1 MKTLFIEAR
10 YNKSAVNVV
19 KKIKLP
25 KKIGLVG
32 AIQFTEQLKEIKEYL
47 ESKGHEVTIGGQLLG
62 CNANRAIGINHKVDA
77 FLCIGSGD
85 FHPIEVARRTKK
97 EVIVANPITGKVGK
111 ISKEEVIN
119 YEKNL
124 KGKIMK
130 FIAARKVGI
139 LVSNK
144 PGQENLK
151 YALQLKDKI
160 KDKECF
166 IFLDNDIKID
176 EFDNFREIDVWIN
189 TACARVEGK
198 GIVNIEDVLEYIYKG
213 KIGWNLENPLV
224 R

>member
-1 MKTLFIEAR
+1 
-10 YNKSAVNVV
+10 
-19 KKIKLP
+19 
-25 KKIGLVG
+25 
-32 AIQFTEQLKEIKEYL
+32 
-47 ESKGHEVTIGGQLLG
+47 
-62 CNANRAIGINHKVDA
+62 
-77 FLCIGSGD
+77 
-85 FHPIEVARRTKK
+85 
-97 EVIVANPITGKVGK
+97 
-111 ISKEEVIN
+111 
-119 YEKNL
+119 
-124 KGKIMK
+124 MK